1 MTGSTLT
8 FPLFER
14 SFAWFRAS
22 FWLHSPTLLYM
33 KKDQW
38 RFLRFRQWE
47 ENREIYQHYCFI
59 LWLVNLVK
67 SVLKVTSIIPG
78 NDVCTTKEDPSEMTS
93 EEQFLNNTLTALNF
107 FETRLAPNSHVI
119 LVGLIDAGVNN
130 WIKRSKSWFYYPQS
144 SLLTLMPSWN
154 QAN

>member
-1 MTGSTLT
+1 M
-8 FPLFER
+8 
-14 SFAWFRAS
+14 
-22 FWLHSPTLLYM
+22 
-33 KKDQW
+33 
-38 RFLRFRQWE
+38 
-47 ENREIYQHYCFI
+47 
-59 LWLVNLVK
+59 VNLVK

-130 WIKRSKSWFYYPQS
+130 WIKRSKSL
-144 SLLTLMPSWN
+144 SLLILLSSKYRAQGAQFSLADTHAFLKPS
-154 QAN
+154 QLVTHAIAILP